1 LRTQLDAFFNLK
13 VSDDLRRRT
22 DIPAA
27 VLAKSFEFAMTIGE
41 VRVLDL
47 FNPRWTLKIGE
58 VEITK
63 VEQGTERW
71 EREVVDYWLIE
82 TETEF
87 WVKNHRYILKRT
99 MRWYLS
105 EHAMSGG
112 TCELMLYDGELGKRI
127 L

>member
-1 LRTQLDAFFNLK
+1 MRIQLDAFFNLK
-13 VSDDLRRRT
+13 TSDNLQKRT
-22 DIPAA
+22 DIPAI
-27 VLAKSFEFAMTIGE
+27 VLAKTFEFAMTIGE
-41 VRVLDL
+41 IKILDL
-47 FNPRWTLKIGE
+47 FNPRWTMKIGE

-63 VEQGTERW
+63 VEQRTERW
-71 EREVVDYWLIE
+71 ERGVVDYWLVE

-87 WVKNHRYILKRT
+87 WVKNHRYILKRI

-112 TCELMLYDGELGKRI
+112 TYELVLYDGELGKRI

>member
-1 LRTQLDAFFNLK
+1 VRIQLDAFFNLK
-13 VSDDLRRRT
+13 TSSSLQKRT
-22 DIPAA
+22 DVPAI
-27 VLAKSFEFAMTIGE
+27 VLAKAFEHAMTISE
-41 VRVLDL
+41 VKILDL
-47 FNPRWTLKIGE
+47 FNPRWTVKISE
-58 VEITK
+58 MEITK
-63 VEQGTERW
+63 VEQRTEQW
-71 EREVVDYWLIE
+71 ERGVVDYWLVE

-112 TCELMLYDGELGKRI
+112 TYELMLYDGELGKRI

>member
-1 LRTQLDAFFNLK
+1 MRVQLDAFFNLK
-13 VSDDLRRRT
+13 TSSSLRKKT
-22 DIPAA
+22 DVPAI
-27 VLAKSFEFAMTIGE
+27 VLAKAFEHAMTISE
-41 VRVLDL
+41 IKILDL
-47 FNPRWTLKIGE
+47 FNPRWTMKIGE

-63 VEQGTERW
+63 VEQRTERW
-71 EREVVDYWLIE
+71 ERGVVDCWLVE

-87 WVKNHRYILKRT
+87 WVRDHRYILKKA

-112 TCELMLYDGELGKRI
+112 TYELKLNDGHSGKRI

>member
-1 LRTQLDAFFNLK
+1 MRVQLGVFFNLK
-13 VSDDLRRRT
+13 ISSSLRKRT
-22 DIPAA
+22 DIPAI
-27 VLAKSFEFAMTIGE
+27 VLAKSFEFALTIDE
-41 VRVLDL
+41 VKILDL

-63 VEQGTERW
+63 VEQGTELW
-71 EREVVDYWLIE
+71 ERGVVDYWLVE
-82 TETEF
+82 TKTEF
-87 WVKNHRYILKRT
+87 WVRNHRYILKRT

-112 TCELMLYDGELGKRI
+112 TYELELNDGHSGKRI